1 MDKIK
6 LIEQIKQ
13 LKGEDT
19 LILAHTYQPPEII
32 DAADITGDS
41 FALSVAA
48 SKTQAK
54 RVIMCGVRFMAETVK
69 ILSPEKQVILAAPQA
84 TCPMADQI
92 SPERVRK
99 FKEENPDIPVVV
111 YINTNS
117 ALKAECDV
125 CVTSSSAVKI
135 VSQLPQKDILFIPD
149 QNLGAWVQKKLPDK
163 NIILWDG
170 FCPIHSKMTA
180 SDVLSAKA
188 EHPKA
193 KLAMHPEC
201 PAEALQYADVIGSTK
216 AIIDFALST
225 DEPVI
230 LGTER
235 GVADYLIEKY
245 PEKQFYHLCPDRL
258 ICPDMKMT
266 TLDGLLECVKG
277 NGGEEIVLDPQTSEK
292 AAVCIDNMLKYGG

>member
-1 MDKIK
+1 MNRKELSELIK
-6 LIEQIKQ
+6 RE
-13 LKGEDT
+13 KGSDT

-32 DAADITGDS
+32 DSADITGDS

-84 TCPMADQI
+84 TCPMAEQI

-99 FKEENPDIPVVV
+99 FREENPGVPVVV
-111 YINTNS
+111 YINTNA
-117 ALKAECDV
+117 ALKTECDV

-149 QNLGAWVQKKLPDK
+149 QNLGAWVQKELPEK

-170 FCPIHSKMTA
+170 YCPIHSKVTRE
-180 SDVLSAKA
+180 DVLKAKA
-188 EHPKA
+188 EHPGA

-201 PAEALQYADVIGSTK
+201 PAQALEQADMIGSTK

-225 DEPVI
+225 QEPVI

-235 GVADYLIEKY
+235 GVADYLIEKH
-245 PEKQFYHLCPDRL
+245 PERKFYHLCPDRL

-266 TLDGLLECVKG
+266 TLENLLGCVRGEC
-277 NGGEEIVLDPQTSEK
+277 GEEIFIDDDISRK
-292 AAVCIDNMLKYGG
+292 ARVCIDNMLRYGG